1 MFENVSLATV
11 SLPRPA
17 SIERNEKDRFHVTKK
32 KIHIQ
37 VSSLAAESCY
47 SIFFEHKKITAVDH
61 QTSFV
66 NRSDILWWSI
76 TLADAISD
84 DDDWPS
90 LAFLSLHDG
99 MNGRVIVATV
109 FRMLALR
116 GHASK

>member
-32 KIHIQ
+32 KSTYRYLAWLRSL
-37 VSSLAAESCY
+37 VVRYFSSTKRSQRLT
-47 SIFFEHKKITAVDH
+47 F
-61 QTSFV
+61 FV

-109 FRMLALR
+109 LRMLVLR
-116 GHASK
+116 GHASKQ